1 MESKIY
7 SRPRFCTT
15 GKGYKNMPRNNRRY
29 TAISIITIIVI
40 AVITFVIITRAVNP
54 IINDLCIDKAKNI
67 ATQISNDEATLIM
80 NQYSYDDLIT
90 IVRDS
95 NGNVKMLQTNTK
107 NVNKIISDIPLNII
121 NKFQNYLEINNFER
135 YEEFAAPWIIDRIFL
150 QGVFFKKPCFKV
162 EEEYRIAINQRIGE
176 NGASIKAKR
185 KFMERNGIFIP
196 YIDLPFN
203 KDAVE
208 GITIS
213 PTLDYENT
221 RNGVL
226 SMTAKKYRNVNKDN
240 IVKSDIPVRY

>member
-40 AVITFVIITRAVNP
+40 AVITFVIITRAINP

-121 NKFQNYLEINNFER
+121 NANVGNVDTKLVS
-135 YEEFAAPWIIDRIFL
+135 EFTS
-150 QGVFFKKPCFKV
+150 QG
-162 EEEYRIAINQRIGE
+162 INQTLHRVYLNLSCEVTILTPYNTIKQMIE
-176 NGASIKAKR
+176 NQVLIAESVIVGTV
-185 KFMERNGIFIP
+185 P
-196 YIDLPFN
+196 
-203 KDAVE
+203 DA
-208 GITIS
+208 
-213 PTLDYENT
+213 Y
-221 RNGVL
+221 
-226 SMTAKKYRNVNKDN
+226 Y
-240 IVKSDIPVRY
+240 DINLQK

>member
-54 IINDLCIDKAKNI
+54 IINDLFIDKAKNI

-121 NKFQNYLEINNFER
+121 NKFQEKNTS
-135 YEEFAAPWIIDRIFL
+135 D
-150 QGVFFKKPCFKV
+150 
-162 EEEYRIAINQRIGE
+162 
-176 NGASIKAKR
+176 
-185 KFMERNGIFIP
+185 IFIYLGSALGLKLFSAQGPKIHIKIANVGNVDTSQWIKQTLHRVYLNLSCEVTILTP
-196 YIDLPFN
+196 YNTIKQMIENQVLIAESVIVGTVP
-203 KDAVE
+203 DA
-208 GITIS
+208 
-213 PTLDYENT
+213 Y
-221 RNGVL
+221 
-226 SMTAKKYRNVNKDN
+226 Y
-240 IVKSDIPVRY
+240 DINLQK